1 MLLFAILS
9 ILASVSVSAML
20 NATTILL
27 GNVTGYNAGI
37 VVTPVNSSILTGTV
51 TLNFTVNSSPGR
63 ANANTIKTVN
73 YTFQPLE
80 GGNSLHFCTNSS
92 ITSANVS
99 QCTNNTAL
107 FVDGLYNV
115 TIHIA
120 NGTGANDSLNSTT
133 FLAGVN
139 ISIENFGP
147 KIIITS
153 PGNASAEISTH
164 VINNTVL
171 VNADFLNREMEVNFS
186 LRDNTAAQNRSFF
199 CELHVIK
206 NIGSPTAAVVAGDAA
221 LDSFLLNKTVT
232 FSNATNVTFKVPSR
246 SILLNGSNSTFQVK
260 CRNSEARPNSSIYN
274 LSFLQTMVVSDTVLP
289 NNATS
294 PVFKDKDGVEK
305 TKFEFGDEVNI
316 KDCSGDDNVDEAVQ
330 YNLTIKLP
338 GLPSFTVQNV
348 SLKISGISP
357 IGTGAIGTY
366 EVNCTVTDSS
376 GNINSSTKTFEVISK
391 VRDTSSYA
399 ISKAGKPVSQGIV
412 GSGSTESV
420 EVGAEGTGR
429 LIAEGGSLKFTINN
443 EEHMVIVKEIGKDS
457 VILTIKSTPFDLSL
471 NKGDAK
477 DVDVDGDGIED
488 INIKFNGVFYN
499 KADVTL
505 TLLEQTAPKKT
516 TEEKPAAPSSK
527 VSEAVKK
534 ITEGRGGI
542 WLVIIVVIII
552 VVVGYL
558 LVRKR

>member
-1 MLLFAILS
+1 MNKKIIFSVLVSLILM
-9 ILASVSVSAML
+9 ILAGVSVSAML

-232 FSNATNVTFKVPSR
+232 FSNGTNVTFKVPSR

-260 CRNSEARPNSSIYN
+260 CRNSEQSAEYN

-289 NNATS
+289 NNVTS
-294 PVFKDKDGVEK
+294 FIFKNSNNVEK
-305 TKFEFGDEVNI
+305 TKFEFGDTVTI
-316 KDCSGDDNVDEAVQ
+316 SDCSGTDNTDENVQ
-330 YNLTIKLP
+330 YNLTVKFP
-338 GLPSFTVQNV
+338 GISSFTLNNV
-348 SLKISGISP
+348 SLTFSDTS
-357 IGTGAIGTY
+357 AIGTY
-366 EVNCTVTDSS
+366 EVNCSASDS
-376 GNINSSTKTFEVISK
+376 
-391 VRDTSSYA
+391 
-399 ISKAGKPVSQGIV
+399 
-412 GSGSTESV
+412 
-420 EVGAEGTGR
+420 
-429 LIAEGGSLKFTINN
+429 
-443 EEHMVIVKEIGKDS
+443 
-457 VILTIKSTPFDLSL
+457 
-471 NKGDAK
+471 
-477 DVDVDGDGIED
+477 
-488 INIKFNGVFYN
+488 NG
-499 KADVTL
+499 
-505 TLLEQTAPKKT
+505 
-516 TEEKPAAPSSK
+516 
-527 VSEAVKK
+527 
-534 ITEGRGGI
+534 
-542 WLVIIVVIII
+542 
-552 VVVGYL
+552 
-558 LVRKR
+558 